1 MNVTGNI
8 LAARSCVV
16 SHGRCRVITTTRETA
31 RSPPSTA
38 TKERR
43 AHPTTIAPSLKS
55 HPPPPRG
62 LAIATSAA
70 AAGACV
76 LCHSV
81 RLTAACSATS
91 AVQRQFHSSS
101 GLPGAAMGV
110 GPSASSSGGAAAA
123 AVGSTAS
130 IHSHRRPDGRGVA
143 LAPASE
149 GTASKSRCL
158 VGASI
163 HSSAPAAEAFRSPVP
178 ASAVGAALL
187 SMPGWDAPT
196 FSGGPPRLS
205 LSSSSSSLWGVLA
218 AGAVVL
224 ASVGGGMFL
233 NPIDRL
239 TGGGGNG
246 NGNGGSPGG
255 GGGSNRNDNDPVGG
269 GMFENA
275 NAEEE
280 TKEKE
285 RGEAMVVEV
294 TAAPR
299 PYEVS
304 VRALRGG
311 RLSMEDEFVVV
322 GGGRLSAVF
331 DGHGG
336 GGVSQYL
343 RDHLHII
350 IADQLHYQTKQHAA
364 SKNFRSDLKSFVFG
378 KGFKGSSTNNGTH
391 ADATKPQEHHPRAS
405 DAQETNHFNPT
416 TTHERNYSATH
427 TTISGIKRDLSN
439 IGLLPVATVAT
450 ALKDS
455 FDQIDRQILQND
467 EFEYQGSTAIAVLLH
482 ETPDGV
488 RTLLSANIGDS
499 RGILSRDG
507 RAVDLSRDH
516 KPNDDREK
524 ARILAMGE
532 KIEWDHYC
540 KVHRVRNLSLSRAI
554 GDRFAKPAVSGEVEI
569 QRFPVD
575 ERRDE
580 FVLLA
585 SDGLWDV
592 MTSQEVVSYVHKRL
606 NAAPKDGADVTCEE
620 DWKCLRSLR
629 RKNMSR
635 FIANEALRRGSG
647 DNISVVIVW
656 LKDCD
661 GVASS
666 S

>member
-1 MNVTGNI
+1 
-8 LAARSCVV
+8 
-16 SHGRCRVITTTRETA
+16 
-31 RSPPSTA
+31 
-38 TKERR
+38 
-43 AHPTTIAPSLKS
+43 
-55 HPPPPRG
+55 
-62 LAIATSAA
+62 
-70 AAGACV
+70 
-76 LCHSV
+76 
-81 RLTAACSATS
+81 
-91 AVQRQFHSSS
+91 
-101 GLPGAAMGV
+101 
-110 GPSASSSGGAAAA
+110 
-123 AVGSTAS
+123 
-130 IHSHRRPDGRGVA
+130 
-143 LAPASE
+143 
-149 GTASKSRCL
+149 
-158 VGASI
+158 
-163 HSSAPAAEAFRSPVP
+163 
-178 ASAVGAALL
+178 
-187 SMPGWDAPT
+187 MPGWDAPT

-285 RGEAMVVEV
+285 RGEAMVVGV

-378 KGFKGSSTNNGTH
+378 KGFKGSSTNDGTH